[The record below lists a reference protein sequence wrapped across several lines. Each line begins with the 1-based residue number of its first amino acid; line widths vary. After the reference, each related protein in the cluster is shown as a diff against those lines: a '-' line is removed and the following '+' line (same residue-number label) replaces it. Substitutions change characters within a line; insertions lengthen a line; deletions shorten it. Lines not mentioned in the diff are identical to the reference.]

1 MVSRNC
7 ASCRA
12 NSIFRSTI
20 LAFAAASSRRCCIAV
35 RRCRP
40 SGWWADRS
48 SSARAPSCPLSSTI
62 SEIGLHLE
70 QRLDHALGAEE
81 RQQIERELFK
91 DRHCSELLGWPRER
105 DTWRTYHVQ
114 IGLPASGDDFAS
126 TGRAPIFRSGPKR
139 SPKTMPL
146 DAAACVQTANLH
158 SRNFRTMS
166 APRRHKTHKW
176 MHRCF
181 RVEGSVWL
189 QTARCTPCRRRRRE
203 QSTELRFQAW
213 GKSSAKI
220 RGTSRI
226 ALPCSWFDKRWC

>member
-1 MVSRNC
+1 
-7 ASCRA
+7 
-12 NSIFRSTI
+12 
-20 LAFAAASSRRCCIAV
+20 
-35 RRCRP
+35 
-40 SGWWADRS
+40 
-48 SSARAPSCPLSSTI
+48 
-62 SEIGLHLE
+62 
-70 QRLDHALGAEE
+70 
-81 RQQIERELFK
+81 
-91 DRHCSELLGWPRER
+91 
-105 DTWRTYHVQ
+105 
-114 IGLPASGDDFAS
+114 
-126 TGRAPIFRSGPKR
+126 
-139 SPKTMPL
+139 MPL